1 MNKLQKHSVATNR
14 EQTTDTQN
22 GLNKVEGILT
32 SAIKL
37 KELKEEAYY

>member
-22 GLNKVEGILT
+22 GLNKVEGTIT

-37 KELKEEAYY
+37 LETRCKTL